1 MLIAYINEAQ
11 NPNWQVPRTP
21 GGPDTESR
29 QNSHK
34 NPAKLHALV
43 KSAAYEIE
51 GRNIFWENKFLP
63 NFTAR
68 GLRTNLFFFFFSQF
82 DPLG

>member
-1 MLIAYINEAQ
+1 MLICHANEAQ

-21 GGPDTESR
+21 GGLDIESR

-34 NPAKLHALV
+34 NPAKLHPSA

-51 GRNIFWENKFLP
+51 GQ
-63 NFTAR
+63 
-68 GLRTNLFFFFFSQF
+68 NLI
-82 DPLG
+82 LT

>member
-34 NPAKLHALV
+34 NPTKLHPSA

-51 GRNIFWENKFLP
+51 GQNLILAELSVHDEHFLI
-63 NFTAR
+63 
-68 GLRTNLFFFFFSQF
+68 Q
-82 DPLG
+82 